1 MKIIEIAA
9 VSLLDQP
16 NLLAWYTLFTRNK
29 HSAMNKKRMLEY
41 QSNKNITVNVR
52 ELPIVFKP
60 EKAKTVL
67 ES

>member
-1 MKIIEIAA
+1 
-9 VSLLDQP
+9 
-16 NLLAWYTLFTRNK
+16 
-29 HSAMNKKRMLEY
+29 MNKKRMLEY
-41 QSNKNITVNVR
+41 RSNKNITVNVR